1 MARWMLTLVVW
12 AVSTAVLAPVC
23 FFAVLILA
31 GPHSDLLPG
40 FMGGPMLILGWVTFL
55 GVPIRSARVVWKSL
69 RSPFVQ
75 FAAWPIRAYIWNDRH
90 PTELA

>member
-1 MARWMLTLVVW
+1 MVRWTLTLVAW

-40 FMGGPMLILGWVTFL
+40 FMGGPMLILGWLIFL
-55 GVPIRSARVVWKSL
+55 GAPIWIARVVWK
-69 RSPFVQ
+69 RC
-75 FAAWPIRAYIWNDRH
+75 A
-90 PTELA
+90 